1 MKKKILIVD
10 DEEDIRTFLEYNL
23 KKEGFETITAAD
35 GQEAYEKA
43 LKHTPDLILLDIML
57 PKIYGIDLCK
67 QLKSEPSLASTKI
80 IALTAISQDTVQIEA
95 FETGC
100 DDFVNKPIKLKVLIA
115 RIKNRLKMSEDSL
128 YAKNFRLDKENMS
141 ILLESGER
149 ILLPKKEY
157 EILVL
162 LLENKNKIVKR
173 ETIFHNIWGKEDIIV
188 SDRTIDVYI
197 RKLRQKIGDKTIK
210 TIKGIGYKFEE

>member
-23 KKEGFETITAAD
+23 KKEGFETATAAD
-35 GQEAYEKA
+35 GQEAYDKA
-43 LKHTPDLILLDIML
+43 LSFLPDLILLDIML

-67 QLKSEPSLASTKI
+67 KLKNEPLLSNTKI

-115 RIKNRLKMSEDSL
+115 RIKNRLKIGDPL
-128 YAKNFRLDKENMS
+128 HAKDFVLDKENMS
-141 ILLESGER
+141 IMRNSGER
-149 ILLPKKEY
+149 ILLPKKEF
-157 EILVL
+157 EILEL

-173 ETIFHNIWGKEDIIV
+173 ETIFNNIWGKEDIIV

-197 RKLRQKIGDKTIK
+197 RKLRQKIGERTIK